1 MTENERIIR
10 GNDPSFR
17 LAATE
22 EKGRSSLAAKDQ
34 PEEEDARKNG
44 QERITSARGRWLVGW
59 FRRRRT
65 ERCYLCG
72 NEERDKEGRDEEE
85 AAGGGQ
91 RRKNGIRRL
100 RVVIII
106 NLSGI

>member
-22 EKGRSSLAAKDQ
+22 EKGRSSLAPKDQ
-34 PEEEDARKNG
+34 PEEDARKNG
-44 QERITSARGRWLVGW
+44 QERITSARWWWWLVA
-59 FRRRRT
+59 RTRT
-65 ERCYLCG
+65 EMVDLWRENG
-72 NEERDKEGRDEEE
+72 TKRDETRRE
-85 AAGGGQ
+85 AAAGRGQ